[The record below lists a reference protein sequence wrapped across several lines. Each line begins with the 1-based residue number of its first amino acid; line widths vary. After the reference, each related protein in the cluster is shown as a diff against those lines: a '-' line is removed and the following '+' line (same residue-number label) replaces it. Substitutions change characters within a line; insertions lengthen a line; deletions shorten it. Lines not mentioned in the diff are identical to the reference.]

1 MDAAFKKVDYA
12 MTQLNGRT
20 CLITGASSGLGAHFA
35 RTLSAAG
42 FRLVLA
48 ARRLDR
54 VQALAEELRAAG
66 GGAFP
71 VAMDVSDEK
80 SVASAFDA
88 AESAFGTVDTVIA
101 NAGVSAPGRSTEIR
115 VESMRSVLDTN
126 VLGVLLTAR
135 EGARRMIAAGSTE
148 NERGRIVL
156 IGSITAEMTGQG
168 ETIYSASKAAVA
180 HLGRNLAKEWARLGV
195 NVNVIQ
201 PGYIQT
207 ELSGDWF
214 TVEAGKAQIASFNRR
229 RLQPITSL
237 DAPLLYLCSND
248 SVHTTGGIFTIDD
261 GQSL

>member
-1 MDAAFKKVDYA
+1 
-12 MTQLNGRT
+12 MTQLKGRT
-20 CLITGASSGLGAHFA
+20 CLITGASSGLGAHFS

-42 FRLVLA
+42 ARVVLA

-54 VQALAEELRAAG
+54 VQDLAKEIRATG
-66 GGAFP
+66 NEAFP

-80 SVASAFDA
+80 SVTAAFDA
-88 AESAFGTVDTVIA
+88 AETAFGPVDTIIA
-101 NAGVSAPGRSTEIR
+101 NAGVSAPGRSTEISI
-115 VESMRSVLDTN
+115 ESMRSVLDTN

-135 EGARRMIAAGSTE
+135 EGARRMIAAGSRDDR
-148 NERGRIVL
+148 RGRILL

-180 HLGRNLAKEWARLGV
+180 HMGRNLAKEWARLGV

-214 TVEAGKAQIASFNRR
+214 KSEAGLAQISGFNRR
-229 RLQPITSL
+229 RLQPVSSL
-237 DAPLLYLCSND
+237 DAPLIYLCSD
-248 SVHTTGGIFTIDD
+248 ESAYTTGGLFTIDD
-261 GQSL
+261 GQLL

>member
-1 MDAAFKKVDYA
+1 
-12 MTQLNGRT
+12 MTQLKGRT

-35 RTLSAAG
+35 RTMAASG
-42 FRLVLA
+42 ARVVLA

-54 VQALAEELRAAG
+54 VQALATEIRATG
-66 GGAFP
+66 SEAFP

-80 SVASAFDA
+80 SVIAAFDS
-88 AESAFGTVDTVIA
+88 AETAFGTVDSVIA
-101 NAGVSAPGRSTEIR
+101 NAGVSAPGRSTEISI
-115 VESMRSVLDTN
+115 ESMRSVLDTN
-126 VLGVLLTAR
+126 ILGVLLTAR
-135 EGARRMIAAGSTE
+135 EGARRMIAAGSRDYG
-148 NERGRIVL
+148 RGRIVL

-214 TVEAGKAQIASFNRR
+214 KSEAGLAQIAGFNRR
-229 RLQPITSL
+229 RLQPISSL
-237 DAPLLYLCSND
+237 DAPLLYLCSD
-248 SVHTTGGIFTIDD
+248 ESAYTTGGLFTIDD
-261 GQSL
+261 GQML

>member
-1 MDAAFKKVDYA
+1 
-12 MTQLNGRT
+12 MTQLKGRT
-20 CLITGASSGLGAHFA
+20 CLITGASSGLGAHFS

-42 FRLVLA
+42 ARVVLA

-54 VQALAEELRAAG
+54 VQDLAKEIRATG
-66 GGAFP
+66 NEAFP

-80 SVASAFDA
+80 SVTAAFDA
-88 AESAFGTVDTVIA
+88 AETAFGPVDTIIA
-101 NAGVSAPGRSTEIR
+101 NAGVSAPGRSTEISI
-115 VESMRSVLDTN
+115 ESMRSVLDTN

-135 EGARRMIAAGSTE
+135 EGARRMIAAGSRDDG
-148 NERGRIVL
+148 RGRILL

-180 HLGRNLAKEWARLGV
+180 HMGRNLAKEWARLGV

-214 TVEAGKAQIASFNRR
+214 KSEAGLAQISGFNRR
-229 RLQPITSL
+229 RLQPVSSL
-237 DAPLLYLCSND
+237 DAPLLYLCSD
-248 SVHTTGGIFTIDD
+248 ESAYTTGGLFTIDD
-261 GQSL
+261 GQLL